1 MFNFKSS
8 LWHLGVGAGLTL
20 LLSACQPQVGRAHLG
35 PDEKLLITKS
45 VWANYQ
51 EFLRIRGSAAGVF
64 VVTESGTGST
74 YVYCPE
80 VQCMAGSYTQQA
92 IKICEDA
99 GVKCVVFAKGDDIIV
114 PYEIVD

>member
-1 MFNFKSS
+1 MVNLKSAIQ
-8 LWHLGVGAGLTL
+8 HLALGAGLSL
-20 LLSACQPQVGRAHLG
+20 LLAACQPQVGRAVLG

-45 VWANYQ
+45 VWANYE

-92 IKICEDA
+92 IELCEKA
-99 GVKCVVFAKGDDIIV
+99 GVKCVVFARGDDIVV